1 MPVTRSACLGA
12 PCGSAG
18 QLTRVFAPSC
28 RDVVEHRI
36 SVFRNA
42 VRVSSSGR
50 PARGSRFRRA
60 LTASVALLGVLA
72 AGAGP
77 AVAQETIG
85 RRFFSDTLVIPEPF
99 VEDELSLPTVLHIRR
114 PGSETFPRARITDI
128 TGELKKRLTPT
139 LELSVGG
146 GLTYFEPDGASTS
159 TRFDNLDLGLKYQ
172 YFASEAHEAVLSAFM
187 GWEVG
192 GTGQHAPGTESF
204 GVLNPAL
211 LFGKGLGDLPDPAAW
226 LKPLA
231 VTGVLG
237 ALVPTR
243 ASTHQ
248 TRSET
253 GELELPPERH
263 PNRLQWG
270 VVLEYSV
277 PYLQAHVRDLHLPWM
292 MTRLVPLT
300 EIDLQTD
307 LDRGSAG
314 RSTGTVNPGLV
325 WAGETVQVGVEAVC
339 PVNRRTGKT
348 MGVRA
353 FVRIDL
359 DAVLPGLG
367 RPLFGGRPSPQ

>member
-1 MPVTRSACLGA
+1 M
-12 PCGSAG
+12 
-18 QLTRVFAPSC
+18 
-28 RDVVEHRI
+28 
-36 SVFRNA
+36 FRNA